1 MKSKSLIIIVVQS
14 ITIICL
20 VWVVIT
26 IGKGKVLTGAIDDDE
41 GVFVD
46 YTAVENGLLL
56 IKLPKNVET
65 NSNIKYEALTKTSFV
80 DSSIFYGESINVQ
93 PLINLNTKISMI
105 YNKKDQLLINL
116 DSEEDRLQKLIM
128 LNEDNKNISDAVVGQ
143 KQIEIKSIQ
152 SNIEA
157 LKEDKVYLLDTIQN
171 EWGGKFLEI
180 FSKRKNTKLKNII
193 SGKTKLVKITFS
205 QNQISLDVPKV
216 INISSMSHT
225 IKNYEA
231 LYFSDASGVD
241 VGRSGRSFYYL
252 AHDSEILNGEKF
264 TGHRVA
270 SSENQGFLFVP
281 KKSVIWSNGIPW
293 AYIHI
298 HNTEKYIK
306 KSLRDFKLNLEFE
319 LASHFFQFLE

>member
-14 ITIICL
+14 IAIICL
-20 VWVVIT
+20 IWVVIT
-26 IGKGKVLTGAIDDDE
+26 IGKDKVLKGSIDDDE

-116 DSEEDRLQKLIM
+116 DSEEDHLQKLIM

-143 KQIEIKSIQ
+143 KEIEIKSIQ

-180 FSKRKNTKLKNII
+180 
-193 SGKTKLVKITFS
+193 
-205 QNQISLDVPKV
+205 
-216 INISSMSHT
+216 
-225 IKNYEA
+225 
-231 LYFSDASGVD
+231 
-241 VGRSGRSFYYL
+241 YL
-252 AHDSEILNGEKF
+252 FEF
-264 TGHRVA
+264 
-270 SSENQGFLFVP
+270 QLF
-281 KKSVIWSNGIPW
+281 
-293 AYIHI
+293 
-298 HNTEKYIK
+298 
-306 KSLRDFKLNLEFE
+306 
-319 LASHFFQFLE
+319 